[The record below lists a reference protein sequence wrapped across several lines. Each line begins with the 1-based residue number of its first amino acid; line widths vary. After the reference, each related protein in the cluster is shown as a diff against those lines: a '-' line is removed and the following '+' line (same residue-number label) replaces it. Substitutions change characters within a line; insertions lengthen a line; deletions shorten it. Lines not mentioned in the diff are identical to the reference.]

1 MDDDRSRRQFLL
13 ASGALGASAVLA
25 GCTGDGGAGEPST
38 DNGATSATD
47 AATET
52 ATDAPT
58 DAETATEEGTEATE
72 SGDGPYSV
80 SMEPVGTV
88 EFEAVPETVAVY
100 CPGYADMAVALGH
113 GDAVASVGIKSRYY
127 TDYYDELEGVSL
139 DKSNLTNL
147 VQDGID
153 KELFYELDADVHN
166 IDPNWLLNNFDG
178 WAQAD
183 VDEVSERV
191 APFLGNT
198 VFRRTDDWHDYEYY
212 SMYEAFEKMGQLYQE
227 QERYEAFAGFH
238 DDVLSTVESG
248 LPAESERPNGLLC
261 FAAGDQPEAFSP
273 YRLTGEGTNKKQF
286 RDLGLEDALAGTGI
300 GGLSTNDRGQIDYET
315 MLEVDPDSVLIRG
328 HETKTR
334 EEFEDT
340 VVAFMEDHPV
350 GSDLTAVQ
358 EGRVFRGGPIYEGPI
373 QNLFLTERFANLY
386 FPDSFSGKLFD
397 REELA
402 GIITG

>member
-25 GCTGDGGAGEPST
+25 GCTGDGGAGAPST
-38 DNGATSATD
+38 DDDAIPTTD
-47 AATET
+47 AATGT

-58 DAETATEEGTEATE
+58 DAETATEAATETTE

-113 GDAVASVGIKSRYY
+113 GDAVASVGLPSRYHVG
-127 TDYYDELEGVSL
+127 YYDELDGVSI
-139 DKSNLTNL
+139 DKSSLTPL
-147 VQDGID
+147 VDEGID
-153 KELFYELDADVHN
+153 KEVFYQLDADVHN
-166 IDPNWLLNNFDG
+166 IDPNWLLNNFNG
-178 WAQAD
+178 WAQSD
-183 VDEVSERV
+183 VDEVRDQV
-191 APFLGNT
+191 APFLGNL
-198 VFRRTDDWHDYEYY
+198 VFRRTDDWHDYRYY

-227 QERYEAFAGFH
+227 QERYEALAGFH
-238 DDVLSTVESG
+238 DEFLGRVQG
-248 LPAESERPNGLLC
+248 QLPEETGRPSGLLC
-261 FAAGDQPEAFSP
+261 FAGADQPEAFYP
-273 YRLTGEGTNKKQF
+273 YRLTDRGTNKKQF
-286 RDLGLEDALAGTGI
+286 HDLGITDSLADTGV

-315 MLEVDPDSVLIRG
+315 MLEVDPESVLIRG

-340 VVAFMEDHPV
+340 VVAFMEQHPV
-350 GSDLTAVQ
+350 ASDLTAVQ

-373 QNLFLTERFANLY
+373 QNLFLTERFAKLY
-386 FPDSFSGKLFD
+386 FPDSFSGELFD
-397 REELA
+397 RGELA
-402 GIITG
+402 SIITG